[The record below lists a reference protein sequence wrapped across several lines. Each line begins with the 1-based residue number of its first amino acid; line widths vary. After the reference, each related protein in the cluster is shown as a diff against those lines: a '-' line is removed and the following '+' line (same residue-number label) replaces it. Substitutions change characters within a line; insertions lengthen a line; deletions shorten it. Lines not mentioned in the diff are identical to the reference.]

1 MLPDKAFEFIT
12 EIESKL
18 AERYSA
24 VATGNEKVLDEEK
37 TIILI
42 INSLDVVEALCGNQ
56 QVYSLFTNIIGKYKN
71 MKISVILGDFE
82 NKTVNYNSPELYRQ
96 IRDSRHLFFFG
107 DISSLKVFDLPLS
120 MIREYKKPV
129 SVGDCYYINDNMCL
143 KLKTPL
149 NK

>member
-1 MLPDKAFEFIT
+1 M
-12 EIESKL
+12 
-18 AERYSA
+18 
-24 VATGNEKVLDEEK
+24 
-37 TIILI
+37 
-42 INSLDVVEALCGNQ
+42 DVVEALCANQ

-107 DISSLKVFDLPLS
+107 DINSLKVFDLPLS